1 MGKKSM
7 AFFIVGKG
15 TLKYTSSVI
24 ANAVKQSE
32 HNDYNRLPRRYT
44 PRNDLSTGFLKSL
57 RVNEHA

>member
-1 MGKKSM
+1 M

-44 PRNDLSTGFLKSL
+44 PRNDLSSDFLKSL